1 MAMEIFRLIGSVF
14 VDTAEAEKSLQKT
27 DKDAEGI
34 GSRLLDVG
42 KKAGAFAVSMGTA
55 MAAAGTALVA
65 VAENTREYRT
75 EQGKLEAAFS
85 AAGFSADAAYNSYR
99 GLVNVL
105 GDSGQAVEAAN
116 HLAQLATNEKDL
128 YSWTTICTG
137 VYATFGDSL
146 PIEGLTEAANETA
159 KVGATTGSLADALN
173 WVSLGSAGW
182 QEALGSNSAALAAF
196 RAESSAGSDN
206 ATAFTAAL
214 QACSTE
220 AERQALITSTLN
232 VAYSDAADKYRE
244 VNGEVIS
251 ANSAQESFNATMAEV
266 GAAVE
271 PFITEGKLLLA
282 EVLANLT
289 PTLTSL
295 GETILPLLTD
305 TVTTVAS
312 IAIPLFTDAVEW
324 VSANVLPLITTAL
337 TTLSEWFGTIQTN
350 LTDSGI
356 TFDTVMNAIQTLF
369 SGVMTVMQTVWT
381 TIGQP
386 VWDLIMQIV
395 GSAYAL
401 FQEHMP
407 AIQGFVSTAFT
418 DIQTLWET
426 GLKPALEAIGAFIN
440 DILAPAFQF
449 VFETVIGPV
458 VETAF
463 STISSLWTDSLQPAL
478 QSILDF
484 VNDVF
489 SGDFTGAFSSMSDAV
504 SSIWNGLETIIK
516 SPLNAVIGV
525 LNSFLGKINRLEI
538 PAWVPGIGGKGLDIP
553 LIPTLERGG
562 VLEKGQVGFLE
573 GNGAEAVVPL
583 HQNKAWISKV
593 AQDMDVALGGNASS
607 GQMISLLS
615 AMLTKLEAIAE
626 MGVYLDTD
634 QLVGGIARKM
644 DRRLGQ
650 LQAQKARA

>member
-42 KKAGAFAVSMGTA
+42 KKAGAFAAGVAGA
-55 MAAAGTALVA
+55 AVAAGTALVG
-65 VAENTREYRT
+65 VAETTREYRT
-75 EQGKLEAAFS
+75 EQGKLQTAFETS
-85 AAGFSADAAYNSYR
+85 GFSAEAARTTYESLN
-99 GLVNVL
+99 GVL

-116 HLAQLATNEKDL
+116 HLAQLASNEQDL
-128 YSWTTICTG
+128 ATWTTIATG

-159 KVGATTGSLADALN
+159 KTGALTGGLADALN
-173 WVSLGSAGW
+173 WAGVS
-182 QEALGSNSAALAAF
+182 EDAF
-196 RAESSAGSDN
+196 
-206 ATAFTAAL
+206 
-214 QACSTE
+214 QASLDACNTE
-220 AERQALITSTLN
+220 QERQALITETMNGLYST
-232 VAYSDAADKYRE
+232 AADRYRE
-244 VNGEVIS
+244 VNGAVID
-251 ANSAQESFNATMAEV
+251 ANVAQDNLNAAMASV
-266 GAAVE
+266 GGAIE
-271 PFITEGKLLLA
+271 PFITTGKQLLA
-282 EVLANLT
+282 DVLTQLT
-289 PTLTSL
+289 PLLTSL
-295 GETILPLLTD
+295 GGTIIPLLTS
-305 TVTTVAS
+305 TITTVAG
-312 IAIPLFTDAVEW
+312 IAIPLFSQAVEW
-324 VSANVLPLITTAL
+324 VSTNILPLITTAL
-337 TTLSEWFGTIQTN
+337 TTLSEWFGTIRTN
-350 LTDSGI
+350 LTDSGL

-395 GSAYAL
+395 GQAYAL

-407 AIQGFVSTAFT
+407 AIQGFVSQAFT

-449 VFETVIGPV
+449 VFETIIAPV

-463 STISSLWTDSLQPAL
+463 GTIVDIWNNSLQPAL

-634 QLVGGIARKM
+634 QLVGGIAKKM

>member
-42 KKAGAFAVSMGTA
+42 KKAGTFAVGVA
-55 MAAAGTALVA
+55 GAAVAAGTALVG
-65 VAENTREYRT
+65 VAETTREYRT
-75 EQGKLEAAFS
+75 EQGKLQTAFETS
-85 AAGFSADAAYNSYR
+85 GFSAEAARTTYESLN
-99 GLVNVL
+99 GVL

-116 HLAQLATNEKDL
+116 HLAQLASNEQDL
-128 YSWTTICTG
+128 ATWTTIATG

-159 KVGATTGSLADALN
+159 KTGALTGGLADALN
-173 WVSLGSAGW
+173 WAGVSEDAFQASLDAC
-182 QEALGSNSAALAAF
+182 NS
-196 RAESSAGSDN
+196 E
-206 ATAFTAAL
+206 
-214 QACSTE
+214 Q
-220 AERQALITSTLN
+220 ERQALITETMNGLYST
-232 VAYSDAADKYRE
+232 AADRYRE
-244 VNGEVIS
+244 VNGAVID
-251 ANSAQESFNATMAEV
+251 ANVAQDNLNAAMASV
-266 GAAVE
+266 GGAIE
-271 PFITEGKLLLA
+271 PFITTGKQLLA
-282 EVLANLT
+282 DVLTQLT
-289 PTLTSL
+289 PLLTSL
-295 GETILPLLTD
+295 GETIIPLLIS
-305 TVTTVAS
+305 TVTTVAG
-312 IAIPLFTDAVEW
+312 IAIPLFSAAVEW
-324 VSANVLPLITTAL
+324 VSTNILPPITAAL

-449 VFETVIGPV
+449 VFETIIAPV

-463 STISSLWTDSLQPAL
+463 GTIVDIWNNSLQPAL
-478 QSILDF
+478 QGILDF

-489 SGDFTGAFSSMSDAV
+489 SGDFTGAFSSMSDTI
-504 SSIWNGLETIIK
+504 SSIWNGLESIIK
-516 SPLNAVIGV
+516 APLNSVIGV

-538 PAWVPGIGGKGLDIP
+538 PQWVPGIGGKGLDIP

-607 GQMISLLS
+607 GQMISLLG

-634 QLVGGIARKM
+634 QLVGGIAKKM